1 MPDGDHSAS
10 NHPTA
15 LASQVAWIT
24 GESQISR
31 HREIILPAREP
42 NLPAREPNLPEESQI
57 SRQRANSLK
66 LYIYYTILD

>member
-1 MPDGDHSAS
+1 LHLITGLSADMKVNPMPDGDHSAS

-31 HREIILPAREP
+31 PEP
-42 NLPAREPNLPEESQI
+42 NLPARQH
-57 SRQRANSLK
+57 
-66 LYIYYTILD
+66 